1 MIYKKGM
8 PEHRANGK
16 YEINGVMW
24 YSIWTF
30 KKEKGILNSS
40 NKVNENDAIMLSSL
54 TGNNYILIEPEIGG
68 FETVR
73 GFREDHL
80 MKFYKQ

>member
-1 MIYKKGM
+1 
-8 PEHRANGK
+8 
-16 YEINGVMW
+16 MW

-40 NKVNENDAIMLSSL
+40 NSVNENDAIQLSLL
-54 TGNNYILIEPEIGG
+54 TGNNCILIEPEIGM
-68 FETVR
+68 FDTVK